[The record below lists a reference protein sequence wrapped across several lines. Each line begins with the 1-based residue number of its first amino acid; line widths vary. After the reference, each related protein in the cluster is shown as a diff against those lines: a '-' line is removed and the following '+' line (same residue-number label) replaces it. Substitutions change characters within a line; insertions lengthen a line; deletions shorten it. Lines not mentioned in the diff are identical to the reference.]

1 MPTCRCGSSA
11 VETDNALGHL
21 VCQSCG
27 EVLEQNAIV
36 SEVTFTEGGGGQA
49 SADGFFISKNSARA
63 SSKGGPGGVGRL
75 GAANGTVPESREQT
89 IANGH
94 RRIAQIGHQMR
105 MSGRQIEQ
113 AQRYFNLAIVQNF
126 TKGRK
131 SNSVAAACL
140 YIICRIE
147 KTSHM
152 LIDFSEHLRMNLY
165 SLGTTFVRLVHTLN
179 IKDIPLVDPMLYI
192 VRFASRL
199 EFEDKAPN
207 VIKDATKLVSRL
219 DRDWIVRGRKPAG
232 ICAACLYIAARMNGF
247 TRSVTEIVEIVKICE
262 STLRHRLAEFK
273 QTPSSALS
281 VDDFQNLM
289 LESSQDPP
297 SFLRKKRNLEEEDK
311 AIGEGG
317 LTAVQLAARAA
328 GIKRNED
335 GDIKGKRSSGRG
347 GYNEYDAEEVDVD
360 PEAEAAADEMQEALK
375 TEEFREIAKIAGIN
389 MDAYDED
396 LSFLDDDLEVNGCLL
411 TEEEVDIKKLFW
423 EAENKDWER
432 AKLATDAA
440 NANKPVSKK
449 PRKKREPSSGG
460 SGPAGS
466 AHEAGLNFIASKPSL
481 SKKINYDM
489 IDSLF
494 NEDPSATDG
503 AGYNSV
509 RTGNYA
515 TGSVTGFGLVGYGN

>member
-1 MPTCRCGSSA
+1 
-11 VETDNALGHL
+11 
-21 VCQSCG
+21 
-27 EVLEQNAIV
+27 
-36 SEVTFTEGGGGQA
+36 
-49 SADGFFISKNSARA
+49 
-63 SSKGGPGGVGRL
+63 
-75 GAANGTVPESREQT
+75 
-89 IANGH
+89 
-94 RRIAQIGHQMR
+94 
-105 MSGRQIEQ
+105 
-113 AQRYFNLAIVQNF
+113 
-126 TKGRK
+126 
-131 SNSVAAACL
+131 
-140 YIICRIE
+140 
-147 KTSHM
+147 
-152 LIDFSEHLRMNLY
+152 MNLY

-262 STLRHRLAEFK
+262 STLRQRLAEFK

-297 SFLRKKRNLEEEDK
+297 SFLRKKRNLDEEDK

-335 GDIKGKRSSGRG
+335 GDVKGKSFSGRG

-494 NEDPSATDG
+494 NEDPGAPDG
-503 AGYNSV
+503 AGYDSV

-515 TGSVTGFGLVGYGN
+515 TGSVTGFGLVGKEVYPTVDIIIKVPYC